1 MATPQSKIFK
11 KAQAANFKSILKKQK
26 EEETDP
32 KFAISDS
39 LQEFQSQLEASAGY
53 TNQMKLDKANIRQD
67 IINFVIDY
75 TVSDLDA
82 LKGMDYDEAKTQAS
96 TTEKSIKE
104 FEGLYNKGVLN
115 DEEIIYI
122 KETVGK
128 TNAELGRILG
138 VATKL
143 SLSFRDFKKEL
154 KPLKLAKRI
163 GLTNVPIIGKK
174 IERAIESEERA
185 ESRGLQVKRQLRRKS
200 AKADIKSGG
209 GGTSPLQ
216 SDTGG
221 TGDREDVA
229 KRATAGS
236 LGMDLSMPGA
246 GADSEERVEEERES
260 DKQFALSSGLLEKIY
275 EESKLTNDLL
285 GDNQKESSGLLGGIA
300 ASLLAGG
307 AIGTA
312 IAALRTSMIARFAT
326 LGNTLRSAVGLKP
339 KNVTNPN
346 KNKTVATST
355 NDKKVKDKI
364 KKNNLKSPGK
374 TVVTGN
380 ELKSSMK
387 TNNLVD
393 ANKKKGMNV
402 AGKFAKNAVRAG
414 GRFFLP
420 VAAIMGA
427 FDAAAGV
434 AQTGELL
441 GKDEDDLTF
450 RDKASAGFA
459 GFLSGLTFGLV
470 DKQATAKYLSGNR
483 EPFDQKTANTK
494 TRNRYLRRKGMLTD
508 DEKLETVEELK
519 ANNIEKLVI
528 GKDNGMGTT
537 VINNNNVD
545 NSQNTSNTNLG
556 SSTIG
561 VNNPNNLPKDLS
573 NYG

>member
-11 KAQAANFKSILKKQK
+11 KAQASNFKSILKKQK

-82 LKGMDYDEAKTQAS
+82 LKGMDYDEAKTQAD

-104 FEGLYNKGVLN
+104 FEGLHSKGVFN

-209 GGTSPLQ
+209 GDTSPLQ

-221 TGDREDVA
+221 TGDREDIA

-260 DKQFALSSGLLEKIY
+260 DKQFALSSNLLEKIY

-387 TNNLVD
+387 TNNLVN

-470 DKQATAKYLSGNR
+470 DKKATATYLSGNR
-483 EPFDQKTANTK
+483 EPVDSSLKTK
-494 TRNRYLRRKGMLTD
+494 QRYLRRKGMTTD
-508 DEKLETVEELK
+508 DSKLETVEELK

>member
-11 KAQAANFKSILKKQK
+11 KAQASNFKSILKKQK

-82 LKGMDYDEAKTQAS
+82 LKGMDYDEAKTQAD

-104 FEGLYNKGVLN
+104 FEGLHSKGVLN

-209 GGTSPLQ
+209 GDTSPLQ

-221 TGDREDVA
+221 TGDREDIA

-260 DKQFALSSGLLEKIY
+260 DKQFALSSNLLEKIY

-387 TNNLVD
+387 TNNLVN

-470 DKQATAKYLSGNR
+470 DKKATATYLSGNR
-483 EPFDQKTANTK
+483 EPVDSSLKTK
-494 TRNRYLRRKGMLTD
+494 QRYLRRKGMTTD
-508 DEKLETVEELK
+508 DSKLETVEELK